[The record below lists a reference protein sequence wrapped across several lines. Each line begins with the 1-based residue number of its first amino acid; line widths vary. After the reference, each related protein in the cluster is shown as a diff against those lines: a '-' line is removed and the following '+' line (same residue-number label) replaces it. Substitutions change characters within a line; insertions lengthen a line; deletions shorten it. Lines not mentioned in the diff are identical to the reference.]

1 MLETAINNTITCFAS
16 WLIVMF
22 FYYTVKLFLSFR
34 IEKKG
39 LFHNNMQK
47 IISYLLGVLVATLC
61 SIIIGVFLKE
71 KIIILSI
78 FILTSSSSLFAVFNL
93 YNEENK
99 K

>member
-1 MLETAINNTITCFAS
+1 ML
-16 WLIVMF
+16 
-22 FYYTVKLFLSFR
+22 VKKKCEEVE
-34 IEKKG
+34 IEDKDR
-39 LFHNNMQK
+39 
-47 IISYLLGVLVATLC
+47 
-61 SIIIGVFLKE
+61 FLKE